1 MATAAPSS
9 FLSNAA
15 RRIPPIQCLLTFE
28 ALARLRSVTQTA
40 EELCVTP
47 SAVSHRVKQLEQI
60 LGVRLFGRAD
70 FSLTTE
76 GSAYLAHVREGLGA
90 LQRFPGQAAAPGR
103 RRLKLAVTPTFAR
116 TILIPRLRQFT
127 EAYPEIDLALQ
138 VSIPLL
144 DVVAEDADLMVR
156 FGAGHYA
163 DVEHVEIAR
172 DVVTPLASPAF
183 VREHGPFDRPED
195 LEGVPLLR
203 SPLEPWRTWFAATG
217 LDWAEPSEG
226 SQFNDIGLMC
236 DGAAA
241 GMGVALVRLKLGA
254 PWLENGTLV
263 RLFAT
268 DTASPH
274 AHYLCWRTGTMDRLP
289 SGCARPWRSRGIPLS
304 RLWRLPPSLG
314 CAGKGDA
321 ALAAGRPLLGC
332 PRPSR
337 ALLHQVQAKISP
349 SACPSSARSYQLV
362 SISVFFTNTCRKPHT
377 PPVPIPY
384 SGDHEHRQHVRCRP
398 FARRALCAPG

>member
-1 MATAAPSS
+1 MAQPPVSS
-9 FLSNAA
+9 SALAFQAGNA

-28 ALARLRSVTQTA
+28 ALARLRSVTLTA
-40 EELCVTP
+40 DELCVTP

-90 LQRFPGQAAAPGR
+90 LQRFPGAASAPGR

-156 FGAGHYA
+156 FGPGHYA
-163 DVEHVEIAR
+163 DVEHIELAR

-183 VREHGPFDRPED
+183 VREHGPFERPED
-195 LEGVPLLR
+195 LEGLPLLR
-203 SPLEPWRTWFAATG
+203 SPLEPWRTWFSVSG

-236 DGAAA
+236 DAAAA

-254 PWLENGTLV
+254 PWLDYGTLV
-263 RLFAT
+263 RLFPIEAP
-268 DTASPH
+268 SPH
-274 AHYLCWRTGTMDRLP
+274 AHYLCWRTGAMERWE
-289 SGCARPWRSRGIPLS
+289 C
-304 RLWRLPPSLG
+304 
-314 CAGKGDA
+314 
-321 ALAAGRPLLGC
+321 
-332 PRPSR
+332 
-337 ALLHQVQAKISP
+337 
-349 SACPSSARSYQLV
+349 SA
-362 SISVFFTNTCRKPHT
+362 
-377 PPVPIPY
+377 
-384 SGDHEHRQHVRCRP
+384 
-398 FARRALCAPG
+398 FAQWLKATL